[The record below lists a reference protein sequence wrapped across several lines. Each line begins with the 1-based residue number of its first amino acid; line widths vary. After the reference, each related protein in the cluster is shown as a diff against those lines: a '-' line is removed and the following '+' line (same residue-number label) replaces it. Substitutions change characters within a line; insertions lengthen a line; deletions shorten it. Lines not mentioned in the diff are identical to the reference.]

1 MPIGDRLKVLE
12 SRVLADDWAV
22 LKKTRIAWRRG
33 DGRWDE
39 LWRETYDRGNG
50 ATILPYDPNRR
61 TVLLVRQF
69 RYPAYVNG
77 HDDLL
82 IETAAGLLDA
92 ASPEERIRAETE
104 EELGLALSEVRQVLQ
119 VYMSPGSVTEKLHF
133 FIARYSASDTLGPG
147 GGVAEEGEEIDR
159 IEIGIDT
166 ALGWIEEGRI
176 RDAKTIILLQYA
188 ALNLFSPAASRSEP

>member
-12 SRVLADDWAV
+12 SRVLSDDWAV
-22 LKKTRIAWRRG
+22 LKKTRIAWRRN
-33 DGRWDE
+33 DGSWDE
-39 LWRETYDRGNG
+39 QWRETYDRGNG
-50 ATILPYDPNRR
+50 ATILPYDPDRR
-61 TVLLVRQF
+61 MVLLVRQF

-77 HDDLL
+77 HDELL

-104 EELGLALSEVRQVLQ
+104 EELGLVLSEVRQVLQ

-133 FIARYSASDTLGPG
+133 FIARYSASDALGPG
-147 GGVAEEGEEIDR
+147 GGLAAEGEEIDR

-166 ALGWIEEGRI
+166 ALSWIDDGRI

-188 ALNLFSPAASRSEP
+188 ALNLFSPAAPRSEP